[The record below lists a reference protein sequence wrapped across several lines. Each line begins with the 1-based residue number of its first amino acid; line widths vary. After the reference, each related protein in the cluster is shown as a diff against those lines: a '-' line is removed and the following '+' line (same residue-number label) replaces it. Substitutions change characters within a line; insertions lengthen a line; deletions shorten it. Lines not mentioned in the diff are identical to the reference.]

1 MKNTQNNIEKIN
13 IFKYLDY
20 RRFLQDLYAEKKNTT
35 RGFSYRSFCRRAGIV
50 SPSYLKLVIEG
61 KRNLTPA
68 SIRKFSKGFGLK
80 KQESE
85 FFENMVLF
93 NQATTHEEKNYYYKK
108 LASSK
113 RYIEIKHIERDQY
126 EFFSKWYYAAI
137 RECMCL
143 PGFKNDPEHI
153 ANSLNPK
160 ISPRKAAEAVELLLK
175 LELVGLHEN
184 GTFFQKDRNIV
195 TPSEA
200 ASLAV
205 CNFQREMMKK
215 AMEATEKMRAHHR
228 EISTLTIAI
237 SKDKFEHAKKRIKEF
252 RRELHAML
260 SECENPEAV
269 YQLNFQ
275 LFPLSEVEDEA

>member
-1 MKNTQNNIEKIN
+1 MKNRQNNIETIN

-20 RRFLQDLYAEKKNTT
+20 RRLLQDLYTEKKRTV

-50 SPSYLKLVIEG
+50 NPSFLKLVMEG
-61 KRNLTPA
+61 KRNLTPS

-80 KQESE
+80 KQESD
-85 FFENMVLF
+85 FFEQMVLF
-93 NQATTHEEKNYYYKK
+93 NQSSTHEEKNHYYKK

-113 RYIEIKHIERDQY
+113 RYIEVKHIERDQY
-126 EFFSKWYYAAI
+126 EYFSKWYYATI
-137 RECMCL
+137 RECICL
-143 PGFKNDPEHI
+143 PGFKNDPERI

-160 ISPRKAAEAVELLLK
+160 ISPREAAEAIELLLK
-175 LELVGLHEN
+175 LELVGLKED
-184 GTFFQKDRNIV
+184 GTLFQKDRNIV

-215 AMEATEKMRAHHR
+215 AMEATERMRAHHR

-260 SECENPEAV
+260 SECESPDAV

-275 LFPLSEVEDEA
+275 LFPLSEVESEA